1 MKVAVS
7 SMTMRILLLVY
18 FVASLA
24 VAFPMALGLRGVG
37 ELAGTTSGKVLAAA
51 IVALAIG
58 ALLASTDPRRHRG
71 VILVLIV
78 FTSLATIAILSRLIG
93 DEHRH
98 DPAAILLPVVAAC
111 PVLLAIFFPRGSGED
126 ATE

>member
-1 MKVAVS
+1 
-7 SMTMRILLLVY
+7 MRILLLVY

-24 VAFPMALGLRGVG
+24 VAFPMALGLRGMG
-37 ELAGTTSGKVLAAA
+37 ELTGTTSGKILAAA
-51 IVALAIG
+51 MVALGVG
-58 ALLASTDPRRHRG
+58 ALVAAMDPRRHRG

-98 DPAAILLPVVAAC
+98 DPAAVLLPFVAAC
-111 PVLLAIFFPRGSGED
+111 PVLLAIFFPRGSGGN